1 MSGTDMLLLLPWL
14 ILAAGS
20 LAVMVIIA
28 FARRHALVAG
38 ATLGTLALALV
49 LLPLA
54 ARPGASMVT
63 PLLRVDGFA
72 LLFTGLI
79 LAAALVTGVLSYL
92 ELRERSGQPE
102 EFYLLL
108 LLSTLGATGLTASA
122 HFASFFLALELLS
135 VPLFALIAYATPR
148 PHSIEAGFKYLVL
161 SGASSAVLLFGMA
174 LLYAET
180 GALGFASL
188 ALLAP
193 VAEGIGFYWGAGMA
207 LIVAGVAFKLSLVP
221 FHLWTPDVYQGA
233 PAPVA
238 GFVATVSK
246 GAVLAVLLRYGLATG
261 VFQAPGPWTVV
272 ALLAIASMLA
282 GNLLALLQDN
292 VRRLLAYSSIAH
304 LGYLLVALLAGDALG
319 VEAAGYYL
327 AAYFVTML
335 GAFGA
340 VSVAGLGGRE
350 IQGLEDFRGL
360 FWQRPGLAG
369 TFTLMLLSLAGIPLT
384 MGFIGK
390 FYLFVAG
397 VGATLWSLLGAL
409 VVGSAIGLFYYLRL
423 VRILF
428 QEPTTEAHPVP
439 AGGRVGGAVL
449 AVLAVL
455 LVLLGAYP
463 APLISLV
470 GATAT
475 G

>member
-1 MSGTDMLLLLPWL
+1 MSGTDLLLLLPWL
-14 ILAAGS
+14 VLAGGCLMAMV
-20 LAVMVIIA
+20 LAA
-28 FARRHALVAG
+28 FARSHALA
-38 ATLGTLALALV
+38 AWSALGTLLLALAV
-49 LLPLA
+49 LPLA
-54 ARPGASMVT
+54 AMPEPGAVT

-72 LLFTGLI
+72 LFFTGLI
-79 LAAALVTGVLSYL
+79 LAAALVTGILAYL
-92 ELRERSGQPE
+92 DLRDRPQPPE
-102 EFYLLL
+102 ELYLLL
-108 LLSTLGATGLTASA
+108 LLSTLGGTALTAST

-135 VPLFALIAYATPR
+135 VPLFALIAYPTGQPR
-148 PHSIEAGFKYLVL
+148 AIEAAFKYLVL

-174 LLYAET
+174 LLYADT

-188 ALLAP
+188 AILARE
-193 VAEGIGFYWGAGMA
+193 AEEYGLYWGAGAA
-207 LIVAGVAFKLSLVP
+207 LVVAGVAFKLSLVP

-246 GAVLAVLLRYGLATG
+246 GAVFAVLLRYGVATG
-261 VFQAPGPWTVV
+261 VFQAQGPWMAA
-272 ALLAIASMLA
+272 ALLAIVSMLA

-304 LGYLLVALLAGDALG
+304 LGYLLVALLAGTHLG
-319 VEAAGYYL
+319 VEATAYYL

-340 VSVAGLGGRE
+340 VGAAGVGGRA
-350 IQGLEDFRGL
+350 LETFDDFRGL
-360 FWQRPGLAG
+360 FRHRPGLALA
-369 TFTLMLLSLAGIPLT
+369 FTLMLLSLAGIPLT

-397 VGATLWSLLGAL
+397 VGAALWSLLAAL

-423 VRILF
+423 VRVLF
-428 QEPTTEAHPVP
+428 LEPAEAARPVSAGSR
-439 AGGRVGGAVL
+439 AGGMVV

-455 LVLLGAYP
+455 LVLLGVYP
-463 APLISLV
+463 SPLIALI
-470 GATAT
+470 GDTAA